1 MLRQGPIPR
10 AVHGLLDYGYAV
22 LLIAAPF
29 LLGFSDEGA
38 ATAVSIVAGIVVLF
52 GAAITKCFPT
62 SVIKSLPVSGHLT
75 LDFALVAALIAS
87 PFLFGFDDES
97 SALVFFLVLGIALL
111 LSALGTRWVP
121 DGPAAASPGS
131 RGSRASRV

>member
-10 AVHGLLDYGYAV
+10 PLHGILDYGYAA

-29 LLGFSDEGA
+29 LLGFTDVGA
-38 ATAVSIVAGIVVLF
+38 ATAVSIVAGIVVLL

-62 SVIKSLPVSGHLT
+62 SVIKSLPVTGHLT

-87 PFLFGFDDES
+87 PFLFGFSDEGTPT
-97 SALVFFLVLGIALL
+97 AFFIVAAVLALL
-111 LSALGTRWVP
+111 VTLATRWLP
-121 DGPAAASPGS
+121 EKEPRTQPAA
-131 RGSRASRV
+131 R

>member
-10 AVHGLLDYGYAV
+10 AVHGLIDYGYAA

-29 LLGFSDEGA
+29 LLGFTDVGA
-38 ATAVSIVAGIVVLF
+38 ATAVAIVAGLVVLV
-52 GAAITKCFPT
+52 AAATTKCFPT

-87 PFLFGFDDES
+87 PFLFGFSDES
-97 SALVFFLVLGIALL
+97 TPTAFFIVAAVVALL
-111 LSALGTRWVP
+111 VTLATRWLP
-121 DGPAAASPGS
+121 EKDARPAA
-131 RGSRASRV
+131 